1 MSKTTLVVE
10 ATNVTKT
17 YMLGK
22 VPVEALRGVNLKV
35 ESGDFLA
42 ILGPSGSG
50 KSTMLNLVGALDKPT
65 SGTLLIDGV
74 DISKLND
81 NQLAELR
88 LKIGFVFQFFNL
100 IPRLTAKDNVELS
113 MSIANMGKAERKKHA
128 IELLETVGLKDRVN
142 HKPAELSGGQ
152 QQRVAIAR
160 ALANNPKFLL
170 LDEPTNDLDIP
181 TLETLEES
189 LLDFPGAVVLITH
202 DRCMLDRICNT
213 LLALGNPEQNEL
225 FSDYH
230 QWEASLKK
238 LAPPVKAKEEKPTRA
253 PSKAKLSYAEKKEYE
268 QMEEKILKLEEE
280 VRQLNLKLESP
291 EIAQNPQ
298 ELQIVC
304 SQIGLLETRIEQ
316 HYLRWEELEKKL
328 SNP

>member
-1 MSKTTLVVE
+1 MSMKNIPVVE
-10 ATNVTKT
+10 AIDVKKT

-35 ESGDFLA
+35 EAGDFVA

-50 KSTMLNLVGALDKPT
+50 KSTMLNLIGALDKPS

-81 NQLAELR
+81 NQLAQLR

-100 IPRLTAKDNVELS
+100 IPRLTARDNVELP
-113 MSIANMGKAERKKHA
+113 MSIANITKAQRKKRA

-170 LDEPTNDLDIP
+170 LDEPTGNVDSK
-181 TLETLEES
+181 TASE
-189 LLDFPGAVVLITH
+189 VLKLIRKLNVEDNVSIIMVTH
-202 DRCMLDRICNT
+202 DQH
-213 LLALGNPEQNEL
+213 LARE
-225 FSDYH
+225 
-230 QWEASLKK
+230 
-238 LAPPVKAKEEKPTRA
+238 
-253 PSKAKLSYAEKKEYE
+253 SKRTV
-268 QMEEKILKLEEE
+268 QMFDGEITTE
-280 VRQLNLKLESP
+280 VENQK
-291 EIAQNPQ
+291 
-298 ELQIVC
+298 
-304 SQIGLLETRIEQ
+304 
-316 HYLRWEELEKKL
+316 
-328 SNP
+328 